1 MDQGAG
7 SASLVIFG
15 GRRDVARGGAGCVG
29 QRDSPAWPGSERF
42 EVLGAGEDPRLDFVH
57 AYAFAGLCA
66 SAAEPMPTN
75 AAQFSRLLEAEPE
88 VAQLEP
94 DFSLYRAA
102 VVSAANEQ
110 AVPEGGRP
118 S

>member
-1 MDQGAG
+1 M
-7 SASLVIFG
+7 
-15 GRRDVARGGAGCVG
+15 
-29 QRDSPAWPGSERF
+29 
-42 EVLGAGEDPRLDFVH
+42 
-57 AYAFAGLCA
+57 
-66 SAAEPMPTN
+66 N